1 MAKAEGP
8 TGDPE
13 GEEVD
18 DAGEDAAGAR
28 PPPPLAARDRE
39 TATRAA
45 WLYYVEGL
53 TQAQIARRL
62 GLNRIRVNRIL
73 AQARESGI
81 VQIRVHGKLADC
93 ARLEAAL
100 VDRWGLANAV
110 VVPTP
115 EDESIVPQ
123 AIALEAG
130 YVLSRRLEPGI
141 AVGIGWGRT
150 LRLSL
155 ASIEERPL
163 PSVEVVSLIGGLT
176 RGSVLNAY
184 ETAFHLAD
192 RLGGSCY
199 YIAGPVYADT
209 RETRD
214 VLMAQ
219 GLVRE
224 AIDRARTVD
233 TALVS
238 VGAVSED
245 ATMRRLG
252 LISAEEARELREAG
266 AVGDL
271 CGHWIDEHGRVVDHP
286 LNERVI
292 ALPPEDLL
300 AIPDLVLASGG
311 RAKIAVIRG
320 ALSRRRVKVF
330 VTDTLTA
337 QMLLGETPS

>member
-1 MAKAEGP
+1 MAEEP
-8 TGDPE
+8 VRDPE
-13 GEEVD
+13 GDEAD
-18 DAGEDAAGAR
+18 FSISTGASLR
-28 PPPPLAARDRE
+28 PPPPLSVRDRD
-39 TATRAA
+39 TATRAS

-53 TQAQIARRL
+53 TQAQVARRL
-62 GLNRIRVNRIL
+62 GINRIRVNRIL

-81 VQIRVHGKLADC
+81 VQIRVNGKLADC

-100 VDRWGLANAV
+100 IGRFGLTNAV

-115 EDESIVPQ
+115 EDENSVAQ
-123 AIALEAG
+123 VIALEAG
-130 YVLSRRLEPGI
+130 HVLSRRLEPGI

-155 ASIEERPL
+155 AAIEERPL
-163 PSVEVVSLIGGLT
+163 PSIEVVSLIGGLT

-224 AIDRARTVD
+224 AIDRARTVQV
-233 TALVS
+233 ALVS

-252 LISAEEARELREAG
+252 LISAQETHELREAG

-271 CGHWIDEHGRVVDHP
+271 CGHWIDDEGRVVDHP
-286 LNERVI
+286 LNDRVI

-320 ALSRRRVKVF
+320 ALRRRRVKVL
-330 VTDTLTA
+330 VTDATTA
-337 QMLLGETPS
+337 SLLLDEEPT

>member
-1 MAKAEGP
+1 MAENP
-8 TGDPE
+8 VRDPE
-13 GEEVD
+13 NDEPVSSAET
-18 DAGEDAAGAR
+18 GAE
-28 PPPPLAARDRE
+28 PKPSPLSARDQD
-39 TATRAA
+39 TATRVS
-45 WLYYVEGL
+45 WLYYVEGF
-53 TQAQIARRL
+53 TQAQVARRL
-62 GLNRIRVNRIL
+62 GINRIRVNRIL

-81 VQIRVHGKLADC
+81 VQIRINGKLADC

-100 VDRWGLANAV
+100 VDRFGLDNAV

-115 EDESIVPQ
+115 EDEEIVPQ
-123 AIALEAG
+123 VIALEAG
-130 YVLSRRLEPGI
+130 HVLSRRLEPGI

-155 ASIEERPL
+155 ASIEERPV
-163 PSVEVVSLIGGLT
+163 PAIEVVSLIGGLT

-192 RLGGSCY
+192 RTGGSCY
-199 YIAGPVYADT
+199 YVAAPVYADT
-209 RETRD
+209 RETRNL
-214 VLMAQ
+214 LMAQ

-224 AIDRARTVD
+224 AIERARTVQV
-233 TALVS
+233 ALVS
-238 VGAVSED
+238 VGSLSEG

-252 LISAEEARELREAG
+252 LISAREARELREAG

-271 CGHWIDEHGRVVDHP
+271 CGHWIDEAGHVVDHP

-292 ALPPEDLL
+292 ALPLEDLL

-320 ALSRRRVKVF
+320 ALRRRCVKVF
-330 VTDTLTA
+330 VTDSQTA
-337 QMLLGETPS
+337 SLLLEDAPS